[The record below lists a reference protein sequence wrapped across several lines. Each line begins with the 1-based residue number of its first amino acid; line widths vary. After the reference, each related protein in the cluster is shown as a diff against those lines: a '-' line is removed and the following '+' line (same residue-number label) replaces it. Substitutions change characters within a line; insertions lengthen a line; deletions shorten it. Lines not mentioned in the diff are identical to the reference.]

1 MTRIGIIIGSTRP
14 DRVGEQVGEWV
25 ASQAQRRSDAVYEL
39 VDLQE
44 VDLPLLDESVPPSLG
59 QYEHDHTKRW
69 AEIVGRY
76 DGYVFVTAE
85 YQHSIPAALKNALD
99 YLYAEWNNKA
109 AGIVSYGSALGARAA
124 EALRLVCGELQI
136 ADVRG
141 QVLLSLFTDFEDMS
155 DFRPAGRHTEDLS
168 AMLDQVVTWAVALQP
183 VRAQGDLAAS

>member
-1 MTRIGIIIGSTRP
+1 MTRIAIIIGTTRP
-14 DRVGEQVGEWV
+14 DRVSEQVGEWV
-25 ASQAQRRSDAVYEL
+25 VSHARRRDDAVFDL

-44 VDLPLLDESVPPSLG
+44 VGLPLLDESAPPSLG
-59 QYEHDHTKRW
+59 QYENEHTKRW
-69 AEIVGRY
+69 AEVVSRY

-109 AGIVSYGSALGARAA
+109 AGVVSYGSALGARAA

-155 DFRPAGRHTEDLS
+155 DFAPAERHVEDLNG
-168 AMLDQVVTWAVALQP
+168 MLDQVIAWSEALRP
-183 VRAQGDLAAS
+183 VREAAAS